1 MALSQHCFSCEA
13 ARLFPIVMTAI
24 KNLTSLS
31 PQLEWVTCPHPQ
43 GQHRMAVWRW
53 GDALATDLVV
63 CAHGLTRQGRDFDRL
78 ARALL
83 AQSPRPLQI
92 ICPDVAGRGRSE
104 WLSEP
109 ALYQIPQ
116 YAADMVTMLNQIQA
130 QLGADRPI
138 QALDWVGTSMG
149 GLIGMVLA
157 GQPGLPMPAPIR
169 RLVLND
175 VGPAIT
181 WSSVQRMQ
189 GYVGQYGQYRDLDEA
204 AEVLRALSQG
214 FGPVAPEVWREMSA
228 HMTRPGTDGQLTLH
242 YDPAIGEPVRAMTP
256 EAAAAGEAMLW
267 ALYDQIQAQTLLI
280 RGEDSDLLTPQ
291 TAQEMTQRGPLAKL
305 ATWPG
310 FGHAP
315 TLTGDDQI
323 AVVSRF
329 LWGT

>member
-1 MALSQHCFSCEA
+1 
-13 ARLFPIVMTAI
+13 
-24 KNLTSLS
+24 
-31 PQLEWVTCPHPQ
+31 
-43 GQHRMAVWRW
+43 
-53 GDALATDLVV
+53 
-63 CAHGLTRQGRDFDRL
+63 
-78 ARALL
+78 
-83 AQSPRPLQI
+83 
-92 ICPDVAGRGRSE
+92 
-104 WLSEP
+104 
-109 ALYQIPQ
+109 
-116 YAADMVTMLNQIQA
+116 
-130 QLGADRPI
+130 
-138 QALDWVGTSMG
+138 
-149 GLIGMVLA
+149 
-157 GQPGLPMPAPIR
+157 MPAPIR

-256 EAAAAGEAMLW
+256 GAAAAGEAMLW